1 MANDV
6 LPSPA
11 VTSPPA
17 SANGSAPRLGVIGTM
32 REAIELPARNPKL
45 VIQIMLLIF
54 SPFSFLVLLHYVL
67 AGPLMEKVED
77 GYERSELDP
86 RDIRSFVGI
95 ESVFLLSSCIIFFL
109 GMLLIVYGSA
119 VIYNNKSISLKQ
131 LVSRI
136 KSTWKK
142 SFVAWFFVCILAIL
156 YWALALVIVRWVNLY
171 IWSWTAGMLAAAL
184 YLFLAVLWSLG
195 LVVSVLEDDVS
206 GPKAFLRA
214 ERLMRC
220 KKMEAFRLMSMLEL
234 MSFPIYIVFYVTSAD
249 DDDKLG
255 VFAQFAFGAAA
266 TFLFCA
272 AKFFSFMVLTVFY
285 YECRQNQGEQIDL
298 ELGQVYKA
306 VPPVAQ

>member
-1 MANDV
+1 MANEV
-6 LPSPA
+6 LSSPA
-11 VTSPPA
+11 ITLPRA
-17 SANGSAPRLGVIGTM
+17 STDGSAPRPGVVGTI
-32 REAIELPARNPKL
+32 REAIELLARNPKL
-45 VIQIMLLIF
+45 MIQTMLLIF

-86 RDIRSFVGI
+86 CDLRSFVGI
-95 ESVFLLSSCIIFFL
+95 ESVFLLSSSIIFFL

-136 KSTWKK
+136 KFTWKK
-142 SFVAWFFVCILAIL
+142 PFITWFFVCILAIL

-171 IWSWTAGMLAAAL
+171 VWSWTAGILAVSL
-184 YLFLAVLWSLG
+184 YLFLAALWSLG

-214 ERLMRC
+214 LKLMRC

-234 MSFPIYIVFYVTSAD
+234 MSIPIYIVFYVTSAD

-255 VFAQFAFGAAA
+255 IVAQFAFGAAA
-266 TFLFCA
+266 TLLFCT
-272 AKFFSFMVLTVFY
+272 AKFFSFMVFTVFY
-285 YECRQNQGEQIDL
+285 YECRRNHGEKIDL
-298 ELGQVYKA
+298 ELGQGYKM
-306 VPPVAQ
+306 VPTVAQ